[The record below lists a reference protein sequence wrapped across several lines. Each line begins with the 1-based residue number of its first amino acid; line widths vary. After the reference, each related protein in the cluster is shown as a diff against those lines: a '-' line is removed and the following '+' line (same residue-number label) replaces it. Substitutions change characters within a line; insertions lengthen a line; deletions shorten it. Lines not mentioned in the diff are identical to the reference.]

1 MDKAKRGLDH
11 RWGSCLLPGGEFRF
25 HVPSA
30 STLLVMTLFNHIRSF
45 HVWFSFLLQV
55 CAVTT
60 NVDMALSGGESA
72 YVSLSSTLVGSFT
85 VLMLVVPNPWRTSFP
100 LLRTGSHQGFRLPQF
115 SPRCSYRQ
123 GRGSS
128 AFHTLYGRQRNVLH
142 PDDSL
147 DSATMQAHGI
157 V

>member
-85 VLMLVVPNPWRTSFP
+85 VLLPVVP
-100 LLRTGSHQGFRLPQF
+100 
-115 SPRCSYRQ
+115 
-123 GRGSS
+123 
-128 AFHTLYGRQRNVLH
+128 
-142 PDDSL
+142 
-147 DSATMQAHGI
+147 
-157 V
+157 